1 MLKPSFRQVLDSS
14 TRPCVGLW
22 NSSASPV
29 AMEILAMSGADFIV
43 IDGEHGPIELREI
56 LALLQAC
63 EPYPAT
69 AVVRVP
75 WNDEVRIKQV
85 LDLGA
90 QNLVVPMV
98 SSASEAQRAVEATR
112 YPSPHRPGRRGMGA
126 MLARSARWGAVT
138 DYSDS
143 ADSTVSLTVQIET
156 AQGVRNVE
164 EIIATEGV
172 AALFV
177 GPADLAAHMGH
188 VGDSSHA
195 EVVEAVDHVVSV
207 AVAAGIPVGVN
218 ALSPRDADR
227 VLDAGADFVVTSADV
242 LLIAQGAQEQVA
254 RIRARD
260 SRS

>member
-1 MLKPSFRQVLDSS
+1 MLKPSFRQVLRDAD
-14 TRPCVGLW
+14 RPCVGLW
-22 NSSASPV
+22 NATASTV

-63 EPYPAT
+63 EPHPAT

-98 SSASEAQRAVEATR
+98 SSAAEAQRAVEAVR
-112 YPSPHRPGRRGMGA
+112 YPAPHRPGRRGVGA
-126 MLARSARWGAVT
+126 MLARSARWGAVA
-138 DYSDS
+138 DYVEI

-156 AQGVRNVE
+156 PQGVRNVE
-164 EIIATEGV
+164 EIIATDGV
-172 AALFV
+172 DALFV
-177 GPADLAAHMGH
+177 GPADLAAQMGYP
-188 VGDSSHA
+188 DNSSHA
-195 EVVEAVDHVVSV
+195 EVVAAVDHVVSV
-207 AVAAGIPVGVN
+207 AVEAGMPVGVN
-218 ALSPRDADR
+218 AFSPDDADR
-227 VLDAGADFVVTSADV
+227 VLDAGANFVVTSADA

-254 RIRARD
+254 RIHQRHT
-260 SRS
+260 RS

>member
-1 MLKPSFRQVLDSS
+1 MFKPSFRQVLRDAQS
-14 TRPCVGLW
+14 PCVGLW
-22 NSSASPV
+22 NSTASPV

-56 LALLQAC
+56 VALLQAC

-98 SSASEAQRAVEATR
+98 SCADEARRAVEATR
-112 YPSPHRPGRRGMGA
+112 YPAPHRPGRRGMGA
-126 MLARSARWGAVT
+126 MLARSARWGAVS
-138 DYSDS
+138 DYVEI

-156 AQGVRNVE
+156 TLGVRNVE

-172 AALFV
+172 DALFV

-188 VGDSSHA
+188 PDNPSHA
-195 EVVEAVDHVVSV
+195 EVVAAVDHVVSV
-207 AVAAGIPVGVN
+207 AVAAGVPVGVN
-218 ALSPRDADR
+218 AFSPRDADR

-254 RIRARD
+254 RIRTRD